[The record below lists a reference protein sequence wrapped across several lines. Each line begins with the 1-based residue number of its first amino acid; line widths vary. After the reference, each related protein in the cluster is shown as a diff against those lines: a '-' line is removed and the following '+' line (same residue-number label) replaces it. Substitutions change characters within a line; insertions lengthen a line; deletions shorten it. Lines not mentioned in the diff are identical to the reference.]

1 MNVRVIAMTL
11 WDVLRQSEP
20 ERTIKQP
27 AIVVK
32 KPRPIQAKYDAI
44 VHLMKDAYG
53 FRIKKW
59 RNSMSGCAWELK
71 DRQGNVTRM
80 LESPYPK
87 GPMSCA
93 IFLHEV
99 GHHAI
104 GFHVYKPR
112 CLEEFY
118 AWEWSFEAMKAND
131 IRLTQNVIKRRDNAL
146 QYAVAKALRRGLKQ
160 VPAELEPYIPD
171 QYRRMQ

>member
-1 MNVRVIAMTL
+1 MNMKTITLTL
-11 WDVLRQSEP
+11 WDLL
-20 ERTIKQP
+20 
-27 AIVVK
+27 A
-32 KPRPIQAKYDAI
+32 KPSASKESPKTRPIQEKYDALVI
-44 VHLMKDAYG
+44 QMKETYG
-53 FRIKKW
+53 FRIRKW

-71 DRQGNVTRM
+71 DRNGTISRM

-112 CLEEFY
+112 CLEEFH
-118 AWEWSFEAMKAND
+118 AWEWALSAMEANG
-131 IRLTQNVIKRRDNAL
+131 IRITSNVLKRRDNAME
-146 QYAVAKALRRGLKQ
+146 YALAKALRRGLK
-160 VPAELEPYIPD
+160 VIPKELLQFAPSQLDVCYE
-171 QYRRMQ
+171 

>member
-1 MNVRVIAMTL
+1 MKTITLTL
-11 WDVLRQSEP
+11 WDLLAKPSSKECSSN
-20 ERTIKQP
+20 KQ
-27 AIVVK
+27 ASK
-32 KPRPIQAKYDAI
+32 TKPIQAKYDAL
-44 VHLMKDAYG
+44 VVQMKGTYG
-53 FRIKKW
+53 FRIRKW

-71 DRQGNVTRM
+71 DKNGTISRM

-112 CLEEFY
+112 CLEEFH
-118 AWEWSFEAMKAND
+118 AWEWALSAMKANG
-131 IRLTQNVIKRRDNAL
+131 IRITSNVLKRRDNAL
-146 QYAVAKALRRGLKQ
+146 EYALAKALRRGLK
-160 VPAELEPYIPD
+160 VIPKELLPFAPSQLDIHYE
-171 QYRRMQ
+171 